1 MAISPIT
8 TRGMSYKECPD
19 LVKVDRISAGESTDL
34 DVTVTDNNGCLADFT
49 VLGSDGEG
57 TPAEPQYDEEGNLIP
72 ALPAET
78 SLPQFWWGEYV
89 AKPAYRC
96 ERHALRLPLDI
107 IDTSKGQFRVRIRD
121 RKIPPGVYIAE
132 ASFYA
137 PGRVLKL
144 RERRWLEVE
153 PTLLFP
159 NHGPVTEQ
167 EVRMALRDYACFNTF
182 LQTEESY
189 PSEIMFAIRRPVD
202 LWNEMPPAGV
212 AYHTVTSFPYRENW
226 LEATIGYLL
235 RSHAA
240 HRRRNELTISN
251 STIQMRD
258 NDKHE
263 TYEQLGAQRIGEYK
277 EWVREAKRAINVQ
290 LGFGTLG
297 SRYGRLYGGRL

>member
-1 MAISPIT
+1 MAIPIT
-8 TRGMSYKECPD
+8 TGALSYKECPD

-34 DVTVTDNNGCLADFT
+34 AITVTDNNGCLADFT
-49 VLGSDGEG
+49 TLGGDGEG
-57 TPAEPQYDEEGNLIP
+57 GAAEPQYDEGGNLIP
-72 ALPAET
+72 PLPAEET
-78 SLPQFWWGEYV
+78 LPQFWWGEYV
-89 AKPAYRC
+89 AKPTYRDC
-96 ERHALRLPLDI
+96 RRALRLPLDI
-107 IDTSKGQFRVRIRD
+107 IDTAKGQFRVRIRD
-121 RKIPPGVYIAE
+121 RKIPPGVYLAE

-137 PGRVLKL
+137 PGRVLRL

-153 PTLLFP
+153 PTLAFS

-182 LQTEESY
+182 LQTEESF

-202 LWNEMPPAGV
+202 LWNELPPIGV
-212 AYHTVTSFPYRENW
+212 AQHTVTTFPYRESW
-226 LEATIGYLL
+226 LEATVGFLL

-263 TYEQLGAQRIGEYK
+263 DYEQLGHQRIAEFK
-277 EWVREAKRAINVQ
+277 EWARETKRAINMYN
-290 LGFGTLG
+290 GFGVLG
-297 SRYGRLYGGRL
+297 SRYGRLYGGSL